1 MTIRAQHRRSDLEDV
16 ARRVL
21 LERQRT
27 LTDVLGHALKEARE
41 LYETREPDWE
51 DQAANTSA
59 AVGLDRIGDR
69 ERAQLLGI
77 NAALARLD
85 AGTWGRCTRCGG
97 SISNGRLRAVP
108 EATRCAKCKTLSG

>member
-1 MTIRAQHRRSDLEDV
+1 MTTRAHHRRHELEEG

-21 LERQRT
+21 RERQRT
-27 LTDVLGHALKEARE
+27 LTDVLGHAQQEARE

-59 AVGLDRIGDR
+59 AAGLDRIGDR

-85 AGTWGRCTRCGG
+85 AGTWGRCTMCGG
-97 SISNGRLRAVP
+97 SISAERLRAVP
-108 EATRCAKCKTLSG
+108 EAVRCARCTH